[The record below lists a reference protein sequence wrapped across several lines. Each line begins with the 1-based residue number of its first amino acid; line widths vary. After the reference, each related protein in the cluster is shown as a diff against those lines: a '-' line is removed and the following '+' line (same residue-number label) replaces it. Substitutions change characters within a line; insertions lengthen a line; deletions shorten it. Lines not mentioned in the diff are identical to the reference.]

1 MKLKILGSS
10 SNGNCYV
17 LETRNESLI
26 IECGIRLSRI
36 KRALGWRLSNVV
48 GAFITHSHND
58 HAGHATSLATSGVTV
73 FASADT
79 LRAKG
84 LYGKPFTRE
93 IRARHGYAVGGF
105 RVIPLDVKHDVS
117 CFAFI
122 IGHAEIGKML
132 FVTDAIAFPY
142 VVDGLNTILI
152 EANYSDE
159 ILQENIVSGLTQEA
173 MRPRLMNSHMEL
185 SETLRTLDRQDL
197 SECSSIVLVHLS
209 ATNSDAAMFAKQV
222 REHTGKP
229 VYIASSGKEIDISKK
244 PY

>member
-26 IECGIRLSRI
+26 IECGVRLSRI

-93 IRARHGYAVGGF
+93 IQARHGYAVGGF
-105 RVIPLDVKHDVS
+105 RVIPLDVKHDVP

-122 IGHAEIGKML
+122 VGHAEIGKML
-132 FVTDAIAFPY
+132 FITDTIAFPY

-152 EANYSDE
+152 QANY
-159 ILQENIVSGLTQEA
+159 
-173 MRPRLMNSHMEL
+173 
-185 SETLRTLDRQDL
+185 
-197 SECSSIVLVHLS
+197 
-209 ATNSDAAMFAKQV
+209 
-222 REHTGKP
+222 
-229 VYIASSGKEIDISKK
+229 
-244 PY
+244 